1 MTATDV
7 PAGPQ
12 PRKSFKEVWLITIG
26 HALTHW
32 YPATF
37 YLLLPLIGNELGLSY
52 LQIGSILTTQAIAG
66 AISNIP
72 GGLFVDSFGR
82 KGLLMAVSLF
92 WIGAPYL
99 LMGFSHDYWLLLTC
113 AALVGIGN
121 NLWHPTAIPLL
132 AQRYPERK
140 GLVVSIHG
148 MGGNVGDAAAPLFA
162 GALLAV
168 LSWREVV
175 VINVIP
181 GIVMSV
187 VLLVMLGRTLT
198 TDPAGHAKAPAPKR
212 TLRDTLRDFKPLLAN
227 RTLIFLCATSVF
239 RSMTHGGL
247 MTFLPI
253 YLATEMGYSPLW
265 IGASMAVLQTAGF
278 IASPIAGHL
287 SDKMGRREIV
297 MGSMTM
303 TAVIIA
309 AMIVAGG
316 TNAFVFFIAFLGFF
330 FFSIRAVLQAWLLD
344 ATPPNMGG
352 SSIGVLF
359 AIQSFGSAF
368 GPLVCG
374 LIADRYGLP
383 ATFYFLVATIIV
395 ANMLIFFTPV
405 VEKPMGEKARFA
417 GQPAE
422 WGGARRVVGGLAER
436 SPHTLRYLN
445 RARLGGISKF
455 ATI

>member
-1 MTATDV
+1 MTVSAV
-7 PAGPQ
+7 PAEPAA
-12 PRKSFKEVWLITIG
+12 RKSFKEVWLITIG
-26 HALTHW
+26 HSLTHW

-52 LQIGSILTTQAIAG
+52 VQIGSILTTQALAG
-66 AISNIP
+66 AVSNIP
-72 GGLFVDSFGR
+72 GGLFVDSVGR

-132 AQRYPERK
+132 AQRYPDRK

-148 MGGNVGDAAAPLFA
+148 MGGNVGDALAPLVA
-162 GALLAV
+162 GALLTV

-187 VLLVMLGRTLT
+187 VLLVLLGRTLT
-198 TDPAGHAKAPAPKR
+198 THGPAAQAKAPAAKR
-212 TLRDTLRDFKPLLAN
+212 TLKDTLRDFKPLLAN
-227 RTLIFLCATSVF
+227 RTLIFLCAGSVF

-247 MTFLPI
+247 MTFLPL
-253 YLATEMGYSPLW
+253 YLATDMGYSPIW
-265 IGASMAVLQTAGF
+265 IGACMAALQTAGF
-278 IASPIAGHL
+278 IACPIAGHL
-287 SDKMGRREIV
+287 SDTMGRRQIV
-297 MGSMTM
+297 MSSMAM
-303 TAVIIA
+303 TAVIIV

-316 TNAFVFFIAFLGFF
+316 SSAFVFFVAFLGFF
-330 FFSIRAVLQAWLLD
+330 FFSVRAVLQAWLLD

-359 AIQSFGSAF
+359 AIQSFGSSL
-368 GPLVCG
+368 GPLICG
-374 LIADRYGLP
+374 LIADRYGLIT
-383 ATFYFLVATIIV
+383 TFYFLVGTIIV
-395 ANMLIFFTPV
+395 ANMLIFFTPIPD
-405 VEKPMGEKARFA
+405 KPLGEKARFA

-422 WGGARRVVGGLAER
+422 
-436 SPHTLRYLN
+436 
-445 RARLGGISKF
+445 
-455 ATI
+455 

>member
-1 MTATDV
+1 MTAIPLAGEPV
-7 PAGPQ
+7 SGEPA
-12 PRKSFKEVWLITIG
+12 RRSFTEVWLITIG
-26 HALTHW
+26 HSLTHW

-52 LQIGSILTTQAIAG
+52 LQIGSILTTQAMAG

-132 AQRYPERK
+132 AQRYPDRK

-148 MGGNVGDAAAPLFA
+148 MGGNVGDALAPLAA

-168 LSWREVV
+168 LTWRQVV
-175 VINVIP
+175 VVNVIP
-181 GIVMSV
+181 GILMSI
-187 VLLVMLGRTLT
+187 VLLVTLGRSLAAPTPLSAAANK
-198 TDPAGHAKAPAPKR
+198 PATKR
-212 TLRDTLRDFKPLLAN
+212 SLRDTMRDFKVLLGN
-227 RTLIFLCATSVF
+227 RTLIFLCTSTIF

-247 MTFLPI
+247 LTFLPLF
-253 YLATEMGYSPLW
+253 LATDMGYSPLW
-265 IGASMAVLQTAGF
+265 IGACMAALQIAGF
-278 IASPIAGHL
+278 IAAPIAGHL
-287 SDKMGRREIV
+287 SDRMGRRQIV
-297 MGSMTM
+297 MSSLTM

-309 AMIVAGG
+309 AMVIAGRS
-316 TNAFVFFIAFLGFF
+316 NAFVFFIAFLGFF

-344 ATPPNMGG
+344 ATPANMGG

-359 AIQSFGSAF
+359 AIQSFGSGL
-368 GPLVCG
+368 GPIVCG
-374 LIADRYGLP
+374 LIADRYGLL
-383 ATFYFLVATIIV
+383 ATFYFLVGTILV
-395 ANMLIFFTPV
+395 ANMLIFFTPIGDKGAE
-405 VEKPMGEKARFA
+405 EKPRFA

-422 WGGARRVVGGLAER
+422 
-436 SPHTLRYLN
+436 
-445 RARLGGISKF
+445 
-455 ATI
+455 

>member
-1 MTATDV
+1 MTALSV
-7 PAGPQ
+7 PVEPPAK
-12 PRKSFKEVWLITIG
+12 RSFTEVWLITVG
-26 HALTHW
+26 HSLTHW

-37 YLLLPLIGNELGLSY
+37 YLLLPLIGNELGLNY
-52 LQIGSILTTQAIAG
+52 LQIGSILTTQAFAG

-99 LMGFSHDYWLLLTC
+99 LMGLTHDYWLLLTC

-132 AQRYPERK
+132 AQRFPERK

-148 MGGNVGDAAAPLFA
+148 MGGNVGDAIAPLVA

-168 LSWREVV
+168 LSWRQVV
-175 VINVIP
+175 MVNVIP

-187 VLLVMLGRTLT
+187 VLLVWLGQTLA
-198 TDPAGHAKAPAPKR
+198 TDGPARSAKPEAKR
-212 TLRDTLRDFKPLLAN
+212 SLRDTLRDFKPLLAN
-227 RTLIFLCATSVF
+227 RTLIFLCSSSIF

-247 MTFLPI
+247 LTFLPL
-253 YLATEMGYSPLW
+253 YLATDMGYSPFW
-265 IGASMAVLQTAGF
+265 IGACMAALQIAGF
-278 IASPIAGHL
+278 AAAPIAGHL
-287 SDKMGRREIV
+287 SDRVGRRQIV
-297 MGSMTM
+297 MSSLTV
-303 TAVIIA
+303 TAVIIV
-309 AMIVAGG
+309 AMIFAGRSD
-316 TNAFVFFIAFLGFF
+316 AFVFFIAFLGFF

-344 ATPPNMGG
+344 ATPANMGG

-359 AIQSFGSAF
+359 AIQAFGSGI
-368 GPLVCG
+368 GPIACG
-374 LIADRYGLP
+374 LIADRHGLL
-383 ATFYFLVATIIV
+383 AAFYFLVGTIIV

-405 VEKPMGEKARFA
+405 GDRPAERQRFS

-422 WGGARRVVGGLAER
+422 
-436 SPHTLRYLN
+436 
-445 RARLGGISKF
+445 
-455 ATI
+455 

>member
-1 MTATDV
+1 LTFGRALRKNTAESSKNKVKMTTIDV
-7 PAGPQ
+7 PAAPVT
-12 PRKSFKEVWLITIG
+12 RKSFKELWLITLG
-26 HALTHW
+26 HSLTHW

-72 GGLFVDSFGR
+72 GGLFVDSVGR

-132 AQRYPERK
+132 AQRYPDRK

-148 MGGNVGDAAAPLFA
+148 MGGNVGDALAPLVA

-168 LSWREVV
+168 LTWRQVV

-187 VLLVMLGRTLT
+187 VLLVLLGQTLT
-198 TDPAGHAKAPAPKR
+198 RDPVTAAKAPAPKR
-212 TLRDTLRDFKPLLAN
+212 TLRDTLRDFRPLLAN
-227 RTLIFLCATSVF
+227 RTLIFLCSSSVF

-247 MTFLPI
+247 LTFLPL
-253 YLATEMGYSPLW
+253 YLATDMGYSPIW
-265 IGASMAVLQTAGF
+265 IGACMAALQTAGF
-278 IASPIAGHL
+278 IAAPVAGHL
-287 SDKMGRREIV
+287 SDKMGRRQIV
-297 MGSMTM
+297 MSSMTV
-303 TAVIIA
+303 TAVVIA

-316 TNAFVFFIAFLGFF
+316 SSAFVFFIAFLGFF

-344 ATPPNMGG
+344 ATPSNMGG

-359 AIQSFGSAF
+359 AIQSFGSGI
-368 GPLVCG
+368 GPIVCG
-374 LIADRYGLP
+374 LIADRYGLLT
-383 ATFYFLVATIIV
+383 TFYFLVGTIIV
-395 ANMLIFFTPV
+395 ANMLIFFTPNIGR
-405 VEKPMGEKARFA
+405 EEKARFA

-422 WGGARRVVGGLAER
+422 
-436 SPHTLRYLN
+436 
-445 RARLGGISKF
+445 
-455 ATI
+455 

>member
-1 MTATDV
+1 MTTLAV
-7 PAGPQ
+7 PADPAV
-12 PRKSFKEVWLITIG
+12 PKSFKEVWLITIG
-26 HALTHW
+26 HSLTHW

-52 LQIGSILTTQAIAG
+52 LQIGSILTTQAMAG

-72 GGLFVDSFGR
+72 GGLFVDSVGR

-132 AQRYPERK
+132 AQRYPDRK

-148 MGGNVGDAAAPLFA
+148 MGGNVGDALAPLVA

-175 VINVIP
+175 IINVIP
-181 GIVMSV
+181 GILMSV
-187 VLLVMLGRTLT
+187 VLLVMLGRTLN
-198 TDPAGHAKAPAPKR
+198 TDGPAVTGKAPAPKR
-212 TLRDTLRDFKPLLAN
+212 TLADTLRDFKPLLAN
-227 RTLIFLCATSVF
+227 RTLIFLCASSVF

-247 MTFLPI
+247 LTFLPL
-253 YLATEMGYSPLW
+253 YLATDMGYSPLW
-265 IGASMAVLQTAGF
+265 IGACMAALQTAGF
-278 IASPIAGHL
+278 IACPIAGHL
-287 SDKMGRREIV
+287 SDKMGRRQIV
-297 MGSMTM
+297 MSSMAM
-303 TAVIIA
+303 TAVIIV

-316 TNAFVFFIAFLGFF
+316 SSAFVFFVAFLGFF

-344 ATPPNMGG
+344 ATPSNMGG

-359 AIQSFGSAF
+359 AIQSFGSAL
-368 GPLVCG
+368 GPLICG
-374 LIADRYGLP
+374 LIADRYGLIT
-383 ATFYFLVATIIV
+383 TFYFLVGTIIA
-395 ANMLIFFTPV
+395 ANLLIFFTPV
-405 VEKPMGEKARFA
+405 GDRPGEEKARFA

-422 WGGARRVVGGLAER
+422 
-436 SPHTLRYLN
+436 
-445 RARLGGISKF
+445 
-455 ATI
+455 

>member
-1 MTATDV
+1 VRKNAAVPSKNKVKMTTL
-7 PAGPQ
+7 AGPAD
-12 PRKSFKEVWLITIG
+12 PAVRKSFKEVWLITIG

-52 LQIGSILTTQAIAG
+52 VQIGSILTTQAFAG

-72 GGLFVDSFGR
+72 GGLFVDSVGR
-82 KGLLMAVSLF
+82 KGLLMAASLF

-132 AQRYPERK
+132 AQRYPDRK

-148 MGGNVGDAAAPLFA
+148 MGGNVGDAIAPLVA

-168 LSWREVV
+168 LSWRQVV
-175 VINVIP
+175 MVNVIP
-181 GIVMSV
+181 GIVMAV
-187 VLLVMLGRTLT
+187 ILLVLLGRTLT
-198 TDPAGHAKAPAPKR
+198 TEPSATPVKASARKR
-212 TLRDTLRDFKPLLAN
+212 SLKDTLRDFKVLLGN
-227 RTLIFLCATSVF
+227 RTLIFLCASSVF

-247 MTFLPI
+247 LTFLPL
-253 YLATEMGYSPLW
+253 YLATDMGYSPIW
-265 IGASMAVLQTAGF
+265 IGASMAALQAAGF
-278 IASPIAGHL
+278 IAAPIAGHL
-287 SDKMGRREIV
+287 SDTMGRRQII
-297 MGSMTM
+297 MSSMTM

-309 AMIVAGG
+309 AMIFAGG
-316 TNAFVFFIAFLGFF
+316 TSAFVFFIAFLGFF

-359 AIQSFGSAF
+359 AIQAFGSGL
-368 GPLVCG
+368 GPIICG
-374 LIADRYGLP
+374 LIADRYGLLT
-383 ATFYFLVATIIV
+383 AFYFLVGTIIV
-395 ANMLIFFTPV
+395 ANMLIFFTPMP
-405 VEKPMGEKARFA
+405 EREDKTRFA

-422 WGGARRVVGGLAER
+422 
-436 SPHTLRYLN
+436 
-445 RARLGGISKF
+445 
-455 ATI
+455 